1 MSELTKRE
9 IQEIKIEQ
17 NDIEKISSSLDQAF
31 EVAQN
36 SLIVQKNVALS
47 KGALGGFDNW
57 KKEQKVV
64 KQQLKKDIKTSVN
77 NITKIIDES
86 LNNTILQLNAL
97 GEKITDKD
105 IKKVGNKT
113 LLQKTNK
120 AIRIMGDK
128 VLSDYEKSVAKVYR
142 LKNTDELYNAILE
155 QTKNGIE
162 NGVNITYRD
171 GKQVSFKSYMEMNV
185 RTTVRQEANEYLFN
199 ASKEN
204 GVVFYVCDFYGDCAE
219 DHADY
224 QGRYY
229 YDEEWESFG
238 YNEETSK
245 RIQDY
250 IDSYGML
257 SYQSVVNNEPFLT
270 TRPNC
275 RHSLRPVVIDDVF
288 NNTDKQ
294 MTEKYGIRKGT
305 YNDDN
310 YKALQTQRRNER
322 IIRKYKTRL
331 IEHQQQQKNMQSP
344 KLKTQIAKDK
354 ALIKKWNEIQEEHL
368 SNNPQLKRDKRREDN
383 RVLVQDLG
391 AGYHL
396 GLKIDGRN
404 MYFKETIKEP
414 IKVNKVVK
422 KKTIEEIEKTL
433 DEELKNVYGE
443 YDKIDP
449 NGKLSLGEEERIKN
463 KLRAEVYKKYQEGVA
478 NTNNF
483 YYNTYGVFE
492 KAIKPDRE
500 PDYVSYS
507 NGKISSRYWY
517 TKNGVIRGSDHWG
530 GSVAS
535 CSWYLKDSKMG
546 SNITKKYSSVQY
558 GEIKWEDF
566 VFMSTIVKINNEKVL
581 LSFKNVIGKQE
592 VNINNKIYKFNVYT
606 LQWEE
611 KNK

>member
-86 LNNTILQLNAL
+86 LNNTISQLNTL
-97 GEKITDKD
+97 GQKITDKD

-162 NGVNITYRD
+162 NGINITYRD

-294 MTEKYGIRKGT
+294 ITEKYGIRKGT

-404 MYFKETIKEP
+404 MFVKEKIK
-414 IKVNKVVK
+414 K
-422 KKTIEEIEKTL
+422 
-433 DEELKNVYGE
+433 
-443 YDKIDP
+443 
-449 NGKLSLGEEERIKN
+449 
-463 KLRAEVYKKYQEGVA
+463 
-478 NTNNF
+478 
-483 YYNTYGVFE
+483 
-492 KAIKPDRE
+492 
-500 PDYVSYS
+500 
-507 NGKISSRYWY
+507 
-517 TKNGVIRGSDHWG
+517 
-530 GSVAS
+530 
-535 CSWYLKDSKMG
+535 
-546 SNITKKYSSVQY
+546 
-558 GEIKWEDF
+558 
-566 VFMSTIVKINNEKVL
+566 
-581 LSFKNVIGKQE
+581 
-592 VNINNKIYKFNVYT
+592 
-606 LQWEE
+606 
-611 KNK
+611 